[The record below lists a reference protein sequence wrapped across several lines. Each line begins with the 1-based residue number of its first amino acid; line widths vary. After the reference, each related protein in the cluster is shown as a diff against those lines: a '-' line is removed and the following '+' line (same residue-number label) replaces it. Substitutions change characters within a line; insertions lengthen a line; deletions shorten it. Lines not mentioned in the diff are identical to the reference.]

1 MEQWMTGRNLKSS
14 GFLVTELIVSL
25 TVLAILMVG
34 FALSLHAFA
43 KFNRYQLVRQRCIAA
58 AQAELDSISV
68 TGKPV
73 PEEEV
78 RRLWPGLTVSIHE
91 SAGTGQWQGMR
102 LVQVT
107 AAGTSFRKKV
117 TVSLSRYMSGAV
129 ASPRVGNGEALPQKE

>member
-1 MEQWMTGRNLKSS
+1 MSRRNPRPS
-14 GFLVTELIVSL
+14 GFLLTELIVSL
-25 TVLAILMVG
+25 TVLGVLMVG

-58 AQAELDSISV
+58 AQAQLDSISV

-107 AAGTSFRKKV
+107 AAGSA
-117 TVSLSRYMSGAV
+117 VSSSLCRDSSGCAV
-129 ASPRVGNGEALPQKE
+129 PHDAE